1 VQGACVGHTPYRSN
15 FRRVFVKAVKEA
27 GLEGRGINVRQLRH
41 TAASLM
47 LSNGLDVLDV
57 QDRLGHSRGSV
68 TLDIYGRV
76 LVGRRNT
83 STELLNSVMSTS
95 DLSFATS
102 KDSVS

>member
-1 VQGACVGHTPYRSN
+1 MRSN
-15 FRRVFVKAVKEA
+15 FRRVFTKAIRDA

-76 LVGRRNT
+76 LSGRRRA
-83 STELLNSVMSTS
+83 STALMDAAMEAAS
-95 DLSFATS
+95 DLSFARADT
-102 KDSVS
+102 DA